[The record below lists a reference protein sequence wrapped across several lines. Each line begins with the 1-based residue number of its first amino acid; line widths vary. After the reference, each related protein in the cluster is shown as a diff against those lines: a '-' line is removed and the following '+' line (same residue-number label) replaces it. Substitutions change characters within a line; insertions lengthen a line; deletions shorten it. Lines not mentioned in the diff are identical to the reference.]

1 MHAQESTTGE
11 RARSQTKVGD
21 FCVTRSA
28 GRSDHPADISLGKV
42 VAFEQQRLARCSS
55 QRVSEDIAEIEA
67 SGMASFSESTVRSS
81 CLRDMVRAHGA
92 PADVRFRNHLVEF
105 APAGLPFPRL
115 DAQGRF
121 KQGSA

>member
-1 MHAQESTTGE
+1 MDVERSYPQEHSGVSCASSRHACAGVDNG

-67 SGMASFSESTVRSS
+67 SGMASFSESTVRS
-81 CLRDMVRAHGA
+81 
-92 PADVRFRNHLVEF
+92 
-105 APAGLPFPRL
+105 
-115 DAQGRF
+115 
-121 KQGSA
+121 